1 MKKMSNI
8 EVYEQMAT
16 AGGAPLAAAL
26 DRLSHQSGMAVNH
39 AVWSKWRA
47 GKRTPPAS
55 VLRIINRA
63 VAAHVLRENGIR
75 VPRDPA
81 SIDAIAESFS
91 PPERIGG

>member
-1 MKKMSNI
+1 MNCI
-8 EVYEQMAT
+8 EAYEHVAT
-16 AGGAPLAAAL
+16 ACGEPLAVAL
-26 DRLSHQSGMAVNH
+26 ENLSLDSGMAVNH
-39 AVWSKWRA
+39 SVWSKWRA

-91 PPERIGG
+91 PPERVV